1 MLRFQKGF
9 TLLELM
15 VVISIIGILAS
26 VSAVSFGSARSKAL
40 DARIIADAEAA
51 QKSISLLYII
61 EEAYPNTTL
70 QEGNIVAGNAL
81 KAYISK
87 MGSGAYT
94 PNSNSKTGGVWLAT
108 DPFKNDQKNIDD
120 GCIIGARLK
129 ITFQPNGGSF
139 YSCQ

>member
-1 MLRFQKGF
+1 
-9 TLLELM
+9 M
-15 VVISIIGILAS
+15 VVILIIGILAS

-61 EEAYPNTTL
+61 SEAYPPKTD
-70 QEGNIVAGNAL
+70 EGRIEVTNAL
-81 KAYISK
+81 KSYLSK

-108 DPFKNDQKNIDD
+108 DAFKNDQKNIDD
-120 GCIIGARLK
+120 GCIIGSRLK

>member
-1 MLRFQKGF
+1 MSRLPKGF

-15 VVISIIGILAS
+15 VVVSIIGILAS
-26 VSAVSFGSARSKAL
+26 VSAVSFNSARSKAV

-61 EEAYPNTTL
+61 SEAYPPTTP
-70 QEGNIVAGNAL
+70 QGTIDVANAL
-81 KAYISK
+81 KAYLSK
-87 MGSGAYT
+87 MGSGKYT
-94 PNSNSKTGGVWLAT
+94 ASASGGEWLAT
-108 DPFKNDQKNIDD
+108 DAFKNDQKKNIDD
-120 GCIIGARLK
+120 SCALGTRLK